1 MPTSLTGIFRENVAA
16 LITRSD
22 GRLLIGE
29 CSDKPGCWSFPQG
42 GVDEGE
48 TRREALFREMQE
60 EICLGARGLEI
71 LASRSGYAYSYPP
84 GRLKKGI
91 YRGQMQTYFLCRV
104 VRGEPSAR
112 GRNPSNPEFLRLR
125 WVKPSE
131 FDLRLIPVFK
141 REVTIRVLADFF
153 GVSLTLPSPESTSP
167 ADVAD
172 SDPEIML

>member
-29 CSDKPGCWSFPQG
+29 CADKPGCWSFPQG

-60 EICLGARGLEI
+60 EICLGARSLEVV
-71 LASRSGYAYSYPP
+71 ASRSGYAYSYPP

-91 YRGQMQTYFLCRV
+91 YRGQMQTYFLCRLL
-104 VRGEPSAR
+104 RGEPKAH
-112 GRNPSNPEFLRLR
+112 GRNRGKPEFLRLR
-125 WVKPSE
+125 WVKPE
-131 FDLRLIPVFK
+131 DFDLSLIPVFK
-141 REVTIRVLADFF
+141 REVTIRIIADFF
-153 GVSLTLPSPESTSP
+153 GVTLAIPATQSTSP
-167 ADVAD
+167 ADVPD
-172 SDPEIML
+172 SDPEVML